1 MNRDVLVSFPGRF
14 SDTFGRFYKREVGIW
29 AFKAQ
34 CELKMTIPE
43 ESQEYTSHKGGAE
56 LEHANAPQNKLAD
69 SEPKHS
75 LTQQHAPVAP
85 GASFRTGGAARSEIY
100 NSTLAF
106 K

>member
-1 MNRDVLVSFPGRF
+1 MFLFHFLAGSLTRLGDFTKEKLA
-14 SDTFGRFYKREVGIW
+14 FGRLS
-29 AFKAQ
+29 KAQ